1 VTSTKRSK
9 GVIVAIDGPA
19 GAGKSTVSRE
29 VARRLGY
36 VYLDTGA
43 MYRVVGWLA
52 RERGVDPDDGPAL
65 ATLAGGVRIGFAPQA
80 DGSQR
85 VTADGRDV
93 TKAIREEDIGQ
104 WASKV
109 SARPEVREKLLA
121 LQRAIGRDGGVVVE
135 GRDIG
140 TVVFPDAEAKF
151 FLEAAPEARAERRW
165 KELRAK
171 GGAAELDEI
180 VGEMRARDARDSS
193 RSHAPLRQAP
203 DAERIDSTALP
214 VEKVI
219 DLILARVRGKAIGS

>member
-1 VTSTKRSK
+1 MKSTKRPN

-65 ATLAGGVRIGFAPQA
+65 ETLADGVRIVFTPQP

-109 SARPEVREKLLA
+109 SARPEVREKLVA

-165 KELRAK
+165 KELLAK
-171 GGAAELDEI
+171 GNTAELDEI
-180 VGEMRARDARDSS
+180 VAEMRARDARDSS

-203 DAERIDSTALP
+203 DAEHIDSTALP
-214 VEKVI
+214 VEEVI
-219 DLILARVRGKAIGS
+219 ELILARVRGKAICP

>member
-1 VTSTKRSK
+1 MTSPKRPN

-65 ATLAGGVRIGFAPQA
+65 ATLAGGVRIGFTPQP

-109 SARPEVREKLLA
+109 SARPEVREKLVA

-165 KELRAK
+165 KELARK
-171 GGAAELDEI
+171 GTRPSSTRSSTRCD
-180 VGEMRARDARDSS
+180 ARDARDSS

-203 DAERIDSTALP
+203 DAEHIDSTALP
-214 VEKVI
+214 VEEVI
-219 DLILARVRGKAIGS
+219 DLILARVRGKAICP

>member
-1 VTSTKRSK
+1 MTSLKRPN

-65 ATLAGGVRIGFAPQA
+65 ATIADGVRIGFTPQP

-109 SARPEVREKLLA
+109 SAQPEVREKLVA

-151 FLEAAPEARAERRW
+151 FLEAAPEARGERRW

-171 GGAAELDEI
+171 GSEADLDEI
-180 VGEMRARDARDSS
+180 VAEMRARDARDSS

-214 VEKVI
+214 VADVI
-219 DLILARVRGKAIGS
+219 DLILVRVRGKSICP